1 MTASLDRRQL
11 LAGLGITLANLALPN
26 PALATTGQILT
37 AAAGELALPGSPTP
51 TRTQCFDASTPGPLL
66 RAKRNQPV
74 KLRFANRL
82 EAPSAIHW
90 HGLRLTNAMDG
101 VPALTQQAVKP
112 GEGFDYVFTPPD
124 AGTFWYHPPA
134 FGPFLSQCE
143 AGLYGV
149 LVVDEDE
156 PPQVDQDLILV
167 IDDWNVGPDGQIL
180 SAASTTGSKPTVTVN
195 SKAAETIRLAPN
207 ERVRLRLVN
216 AAATR
221 IARLALAGFEA
232 TIIAI
237 DGHPVDTPFAPNHGR
252 IDLPPGGRADIA
264 VDGTLAAGSEAGIAL
279 DLDGEVVILAHLV
292 AGTAVP
298 LRSAPLPPLV
308 LPRPSLPAA
317 LALQKAKR
325 VAVTLPGHATG
336 GGVLPDKSLFSI
348 KRGSLVDLGLANKTR
363 TDHAVHVHGHAM
375 RILHPFDDEWQPY
388 WVDTVAIGP
397 GETVH
402 TVFLADNPGKWLLHG
417 RACGPSRKDDL
428 LAWFEVS

>member
-1 MTASLDRRQL
+1 MTGSFDRRQL
-11 LAGLGITLANLALPN
+11 LAGLGVTLASLALTR
-26 PALATTGQILT
+26 PAPAAPGLTLT
-37 AAAGELALPGSPTP
+37 AAAGELPLLGSVKP

-66 RAKRNQPV
+66 RTKRNQAV

-82 EAPSAIHW
+82 DAPSTIHW
-90 HGLRLTNAMDG
+90 HGVRLANSMDG

-112 GEGFDYVFTPPD
+112 GEGFDYAFTPPD

-149 LVVDEDE
+149 LIVDEDE
-156 PPQVDQDLILV
+156 PPKVDRDLVLV
-167 IDDWNVGPDGQIL
+167 IDDWNIGADGQIQ
-180 SAASTTGSKPTVTVN
+180 ATADSKPTITAN
-195 SKAAETIRLAPN
+195 SKPAETISLAPN

-221 IARLALAGFEA
+221 IAKLALAGFPA
-232 TIIAI
+232 TIVAI

-252 IDLPPGGRADIA
+252 LDLPPGGRADIA
-264 VDGTLAAGSEAGIAL
+264 VDGLLTKGSEAGIAL
-279 DLDGEVVILAHLV
+279 DRDGDVVILAHLV
-292 AGTAVP
+292 SNGAAP
-298 LRSAPLPPLV
+298 LRPAFLPPLV
-308 LPRPSLPAA
+308 LPRPDLPAA

-325 VAVTLPGHATG
+325 VALALSGRNG
-336 GGVLPDKSLFSI
+336 GGSVLPDKPLFSV
-348 KRGSLVDLGLANKTR
+348 KRGSLVDLGLANKTPI
-363 TDHAVHVHGHAM
+363 DQAVHVHGHAM

-402 TVFLADNPGKWLLHG
+402 TVFTADNPGKWLLHG

-428 LAWFEVS
+428 LTWFEVT

>member
-1 MTASLDRRQL
+1 MTVSLDRRQL
-11 LAGLGITLANLALPN
+11 LAGLGVTLASLALAR
-26 PALATTGQILT
+26 PALATTGPLLT
-37 AAAGELALPGSPTP
+37 AAPGELALPGGAKP
-51 TRTQCFDASTPGPLL
+51 TRTQCFNATIPGPLL

-74 KLRFANRL
+74 KLRFANQL
-82 EAPSAIHW
+82 ETPSTIHW
-90 HGLRLTNAMDG
+90 HGLRLANAMDG
-101 VPALTQQAVKP
+101 VAGLTQQAVKP
-112 GEGFDYVFTPPD
+112 GAGFDYAFTPPD

-167 IDDWNVGPDGQIL
+167 IDDWNIGPDGQIL
-180 SAASTTGSKPTVTVN
+180 AAPTTESKPTVTVN

-221 IARLALAGFEA
+221 IAKLALAGFEA

-237 DGHPVDTPFAPNHGR
+237 DGHAVDTPFAPNRGR
-252 IDLPPGGRADIA
+252 IDLPPGGRADIV
-264 VDGTLAAGSEAGIAL
+264 VDGTLAKGSEAGIAL
-279 DLDGEVVILAHLV
+279 DRDGDVVILAQLV
-292 AGTAVP
+292 ASDTAP

-308 LPRPSLPAA
+308 LPRPGLPVA
-317 LALQKAKR
+317 LALQKAR
-325 VAVTLPGHATG
+325 RIAVSLPGHEG
-336 GGVLPDKSLFSI
+336 GGSGLPGKPLFSV
-348 KRGSLVDLGLANKTR
+348 KRGSLVDLGIANKTPI
-363 TDHAVHVHGHAM
+363 DQAVHVHGHAM

-428 LAWFEVS
+428 LAWFEVT